1 MLKKLINTAIRMANR
16 MLYII
21 RVILFKYPL
30 FALASAAVAI
40 FGVIAIAIMLIRPNF
55 GGESAIGGNS
65 PTVPD
70 TGIAGGD
77 ISGYVS
83 EDDIQNAINDF
94 EKTYS
99 CCYLREIAEYDV
111 KDYGL
116 YASRCWIS
124 KDRCQYVFLIESY
137 SKVLGVNVY
146 TMCSINEV
154 GKENETIVLNSY
166 NEYSKEYKEIAKI
179 REYAIV
185 YSHESWY
192 RLQEVLNNEK

>member
-40 FGVIAIAIMLIRPNF
+40 LCVGAVAVMLIRPNF
-55 GGESAIGGNS
+55 GGDSAIGGNS
-65 PTVPD
+65 PTSDGKYPD

-83 EDDIQNAINDF
+83 EDDIQSAVHDLMYGRDYYEFYGEYSLNAD
-94 EKTYS
+94 
-99 CCYLREIAEYDV
+99 
-111 KDYGL
+111 
-116 YASRCWIS
+116 RCWIS
-124 KDRCQYVFLIESY
+124 IDRCQYVFLIESY

-146 TMCSINEV
+146 TMCSFNEV
-154 GKENETIVLNSY
+154 GKENGAIVLNSY
-166 NEYSKEYKEIAKI
+166 HSLSPEEYEEIESI
-179 REYAIV
+179 RQYAMEC
-185 YSHESWY
+185 SGHSWKM
-192 RLQEVLNNEK
+192 LQEVLNNEK